1 PPTGR
6 WEQPI
11 TSPAG
16 TAIYPA
22 LPGDGPQAA
31 DIFTNPPQVC
41 NATPPC
47 IQWNTAQQQTCVQTQ
62 QVQVGTTQQCTAYVD
77 VPVFGDVCV
86 QYQQGQTGWAHGA
99 CNTFQTQTT
108 YVNGACNTWQT
119 VPDYATQCQMVTIAD
134 PTPETGFRQVQQ
146 CQQVQIGSH
155 QVCTAYDQ
163 IPVDTQVCT
172 AWDQVPVFGQQCVQ
186 TQNQQIGT
194 TQQCTATI
202 DVPVFQD
209 QCVQYQTQT
218 VNTPCAQTDPNFIC
232 PPQNITADN

>member
-1 PPTGR
+1 FANNNANAARTWVTTSRGSVGGNGTYATGSPAADHWPWAPPPTGR

-86 QYQQGQTGWAHGA
+86 QYQQVQTGWTNGA

-134 PTPETGFRQVQQ
+134 PT
-146 CQQVQIGSH
+146 S
-155 QVCTAYDQ
+155 
-163 IPVDTQVCT
+163 
-172 AWDQVPVFGQQCVQ
+172 
-186 TQNQQIGT
+186 
-194 TQQCTATI
+194 
-202 DVPVFQD
+202 
-209 QCVQYQTQT
+209 
-218 VNTPCAQTDPNFIC
+218 
-232 PPQNITADN
+232 